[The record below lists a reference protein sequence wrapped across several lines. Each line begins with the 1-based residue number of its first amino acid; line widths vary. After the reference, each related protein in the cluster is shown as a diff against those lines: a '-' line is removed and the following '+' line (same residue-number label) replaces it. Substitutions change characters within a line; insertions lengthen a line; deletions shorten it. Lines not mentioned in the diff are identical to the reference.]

1 MNAAA
6 EALLHRAIAYHAVIA
21 QATGSVTFAV
31 LWGQI
36 HYWTD
41 KTKDPEGWV
50 YKTAE
55 DIFRETALTRRQ
67 LETARE
73 IGEKMGVLE
82 AALKGVP
89 PIMHYRVSVDRMVRV
104 IEIYQEKTKQAQPA
118 AKQRA
123 ERPDGSIEWVRS
135 ITQKDMQEMAQ
146 ELRLKHVDEVRKMAQ
161 EIVDYCESKGVRFK
175 SYKAT
180 LRVWLRREI
189 RKRPEMVH
197 EEQRENEL
205 QKTLQDSQSEETPE
219 KRQHRIAKLDEVR
232 RQIEDRKK
240 VLGSKMAM

>member
-21 QATGSVTFAV
+21 QATGSVTLAV

-118 AKQRA
+118 AKPRA
-123 ERPDGSIEWVRS
+123 ERNDGSLE
-135 ITQKDMQEMAQ
+135 
-146 ELRLKHVDEVRKMAQ
+146 
-161 EIVDYCESKGVRFK
+161 
-175 SYKAT
+175 
-180 LRVWLRREI
+180 
-189 RKRPEMVH
+189 
-197 EEQRENEL
+197 
-205 QKTLQDSQSEETPE
+205 
-219 KRQHRIAKLDEVR
+219 
-232 RQIEDRKK
+232 
-240 VLGSKMAM
+240 